1 MTLGFS
7 EPERLLKLKAEL
19 MGWELYQ
26 VTIDKYHV
34 MFWFE
39 NGYCLLNAAFRFSV
53 RSADRAHEEVYD
65 VQAPGDRKAVNFN
78 QLLRRPIVSV
88 EASGDRQLVLTF
100 DSGAALVIHDD
111 PRSRSAWF
119 CRYNGDA
126 LAGNAPT
133 SVIWGEDDDE
143 GEDD

>member
-7 EPERLLKLKAEL
+7 EPQRLLNLKGEL
-19 MGWELYQ
+19 VGWELYQ

-53 RSADRAHEEVYD
+53 RSADRSCEDVYD
-65 VQAPGDRKAVNFN
+65 VQAPGDRKAVNLD
-78 QLLRRPIVSV
+78 QLLRRPIASV
-88 EASGDRQLVLTF
+88 DASGERQLVLTF
-100 DSGAALVIHDD
+100 DSGVALIIHDD

-119 CRYNGDA
+119 YRYNGNA
-126 LAGNAPT
+126 LAANVPT
-133 SVIWGEDDDE
+133 SVIWSEDDEE
-143 GEDD
+143 GEDE